1 MWFIRNMYLVIQV
14 TKIDFSHIWF
24 SCTGSWVEP
33 LEISCDVDVV
43 MEVSSVMLMRGLFW
57 KVLK

>member
-1 MWFIRNMYLVIQV
+1 MRNIYLVIQV
-14 TKIDFSHIWF
+14 TKLDFSCIWF
-24 SCTGSWVEP
+24 SCTGSWLEL

-43 MEVSSVMLMRGLFW
+43 MEVSSAMFMRGLFW